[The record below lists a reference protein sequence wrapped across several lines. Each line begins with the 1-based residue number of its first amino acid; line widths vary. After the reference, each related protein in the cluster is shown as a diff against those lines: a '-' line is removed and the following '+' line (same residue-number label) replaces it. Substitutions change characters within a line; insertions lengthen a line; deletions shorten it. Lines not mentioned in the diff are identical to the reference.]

1 MVFFSQGAVVFKVYE
16 VEDAAGI
23 KRLIKAANPHIK

>member
-1 MVFFSQGAVVFKVYE
+1 MVFFSQGAVVFTVYE